1 MKCQVKSCCRQ
12 EKIAIEHDFFS
23 FFCVSLHSRRG
34 EERHGALNRTT
45 VLTNTMIINYN
56 NIEEERVQN
65 FKGGNGELDTR
76 NFVDE
81 KNKIMMSRLTPGANI
96 GYHKHEMNSEIIY
109 ILSGV
114 GHFEYDDQVEKVKA
128 GDVHYCP
135 MGHSHAFYND
145 GDDDLAYFAIVAE
158 HH

>member
-1 MKCQVKSCCRQ
+1 
-12 EKIAIEHDFFS
+12 
-23 FFCVSLHSRRG
+23 
-34 EERHGALNRTT
+34 
-45 VLTNTMIINYN
+45 MIIDYQQ
-56 NIEEERVQN
+56 IEEEKVLN

-81 KNKIMMSRLTPGANI
+81 KNKIMMSRLNPGANI
-96 GYHKHEMNSEIIY
+96 GYHMHEMNSEIIF
-109 ILSGV
+109 ILSGE
-114 GHFEYDDQVEKVKA
+114 GHFEYDDTVEKVKA

-145 GDDDLAYFAIVAE
+145 GDGDLAYFAIVSE

>member
-1 MKCQVKSCCRQ
+1 MARFC
-12 EKIAIEHDFFS
+12 FFLCK
-23 FFCVSLHSRRG
+23 FANETRD
-34 EERHGALNRTT
+34 ERHGANTRII
-45 VLTNTMIINYN
+45 VLPNTMIIDYN
-56 NIEEERVQN
+56 NIEEKKELN

-96 GYHKHEMNSEIIY
+96 GYHSHDMNSEIIY

-114 GHFEYDDQVEKVKA
+114 GHFEYDDVVEKVKA

-145 GDDDLAYFAIVAE
+145 GDEDLAYFAIVGE

>member
-1 MKCQVKSCCRQ
+1 
-12 EKIAIEHDFFS
+12 
-23 FFCVSLHSRRG
+23 
-34 EERHGALNRTT
+34 
-45 VLTNTMIINYN
+45 MIIDYSK
-56 NIEEERVQN
+56 IEEKKELN

-76 NFVDE
+76 NFVDP

-96 GYHKHEMNSEIIY
+96 GYHQHEMNSEVIF
-109 ILSGV
+109 ILSGE
-114 GHFEYDDQVEKVKA
+114 GHFIYDGEEEKVKS

-145 GDDDLAYFAIVAE
+145 GDNDLSYLAIVPE

>member
-1 MKCQVKSCCRQ
+1 MR
-12 EKIAIEHDFFS
+12 
-23 FFCVSLHSRRG
+23 
-34 EERHGALNRTT
+34 EERHSACLSEKH
-45 VLTNTMIINYN
+45 LEILMKIDYSK
-56 NIEEERVQN
+56 IEEKKEIN
-65 FKGGNGELDTR
+65 FKGGNGVLVTR

-96 GYHKHEMNSEIIY
+96 GYHAHEMNSETIF
-109 ILSGV
+109 ILSGE
-114 GHFEYDDQVEKVKA
+114 GHFVYDDAVENVKA

-145 GDDDLAYFAIVAE
+145 GDDDLCYFAIVSE